1 MATPLSPTGTP
12 STSSHSVYDRHTSEA
27 DLCRTLVTLQ
37 DDDEHLQ
44 TSLAVNKF
52 LTDPSQGP
60 RLQQKLEEY
69 NEGVESYIEE
79 WWYESYLSQ
88 TESVR
93 FSTVAHPSLHLR
105 SRHTLETDG
114 RLSFAQVVLSL
125 NPFFI
130 LSQSPT
136 PAPPPPSSSSSASS
150 SSSNHIQLK
159 RASSLIL
166 SSLSFIHD
174 LRHELLAPD
183 VIRGGKKLDMSQY
196 ARLFGTARV
205 PGGKGG
211 CEMKTEKDSRH
222 VVVIRRGQICTSF
235 HFRPPLLARS
245 LPLYQLG
252 DTD

>member
-1 MATPLSPTGTP
+1 M
-12 STSSHSVYDRHTSEA
+12 
-27 DLCRTLVTLQ
+27 
-37 DDDEHLQ
+37 
-44 TSLAVNKF
+44 
-52 LTDPSQGP
+52 
-60 RLQQKLEEY
+60 
-69 NEGVESYIEE
+69 
-79 WWYESYLSQ
+79 
-88 TESVR
+88 
-93 FSTVAHPSLHLR
+93 
-105 SRHTLETDG
+105 
-114 RLSFAQVVLSL
+114 LSL

-174 LRHELLAPD
+174 LRHELLSPD
-183 VIRGGKKLDMSQY
+183 IIRGGKKLDMSQY
-196 ARLFGTARV
+196 ARLFGTARI

-235 HFRPPLLARS
+235 HSQPFLLTRS
-245 LPLYQLG
+245 LQRVEEGGAWLTFTACASDSDYMTLLDSQNRPLVTEHEIERNLRAIMDDADRTAANEAARG
-252 DTD
+252 AVGVLS